1 VSGKPSEEHE
11 EHEDMV
17 DELRQALDLLGQL
30 PDEEQRKIAQIVL
43 EEIEQREWDQLV
55 SSPRSKAFLKR
66 LIADAKAGEVEDGG
80 LELP

>member
-1 VSGKPSEEHE
+1 
-11 EHEDMV
+11 MV
-17 DELRQALDLLGQL
+17 DELREALDLLGQL

-66 LIADAKAGEVEDGG
+66 LIAEAKAGEIEDGG

>member
-1 VSGKPSEEHE
+1 MG
-11 EHEDMV
+11 

-30 PDEEQRKIAQIVL
+30 PDEEQRQIAQLIL
-43 EEIEQREWDQLV
+43 EEVEQREWDELV

-66 LIADAKAGEVEDGG
+66 LIAEAKEGEIEDGG

>member
-1 VSGKPSEEHE
+1 
-11 EHEDMV
+11 MV

-30 PDEEQRKIAQIVL
+30 PDEEQRQIAQLIL
-43 EEIEQREWDQLV
+43 EEVEQREWDELV

-66 LIADAKAGEVEDGG
+66 LIAEAKEGEIEDGG

>member
-1 VSGKPSEEHE
+1 
-11 EHEDMV
+11 MV

-66 LIADAKAGEVEDGG
+66 LIADAKAGEIEDGG

>member
-1 VSGKPSEEHE
+1 
-11 EHEDMV
+11 MV
-17 DELRQALDLLGQL
+17 DELRQALEVLGQL

-43 EEIEQREWDQLV
+43 EEIEQHEWDQMV

-66 LIADAKAGEVEDGG
+66 LIAEVKAGEIEDGG

>member
-1 VSGKPSEEHE
+1 
-11 EHEDMV
+11 MV

-30 PDEEQRKIAQIVL
+30 PDEEQRQIAQLIL
-43 EEIEQREWDQLV
+43 EEIEQREWDELV

-66 LIADAKAGEVEDGG
+66 LIAEAKEGEIEDGG